1 MKKLG
6 KDDSTVVDPDIATH
20 GGWRPLDNEI
30 DLRGG
35 INISIECDTT
45 PGTYLAAMDN
55 GRFTIGGPH
64 LAGEGPNPEEILTL
78 IKTPDDML
86 VSMKTG
92 FGKYVGVDSEGNL
105 IATAD
110 AVGTRERMIVVFEE
124 GKTAIQSA
132 SNNLFLSMKP
142 DREGYIR
149 VTSRK
154 AEADEMVKRSQL
166 HHECNLSSVLYLQL
180 RTDARKEGPVDWRSE
195 EDRKSAAECETS
207 YVYENV
213 SAFES
218 CYKRKYIN
226 INLNDKE
233 SVRRAQQE
241 GNLHELLLERR
252 STSCTLTRA
261 LFLVAT
267 ELHQHPPSAWKKTAL
282 RTKSSSRITV
292 LGVITERK
300 NPQFLSWLKKIG
312 DRNFAGYK
320 FMKNQR
326 ACSPGHLSASQTCYC
341 STSFG

>member
-1 MKKLG
+1 MAAIYFPIIFPAIIFLSKAAVTISRNSEKRMTSKSDAYHAVKRGPMKFKGNKSLFKSDKLKKMKKLG

-154 AEADEMVKRSQL
+154 AEADEMVK
-166 HHECNLSSVLYLQL
+166 L

-207 YVYENV
+207 YVKMYQHSKV
-213 SAFES
+213 AT
-218 CYKRKYIN
+218 KGKYIN

-252 STSCTLTRA
+252 
-261 LFLVAT
+261 V
-267 ELHQHPPSAWKKTAL
+267 KTKTGA
-282 RTKSSSRITV
+282 I
-292 LGVITERK
+292 
-300 NPQFLSWLKKIG
+300 
-312 DRNFAGYK
+312 
-320 FMKNQR
+320 
-326 ACSPGHLSASQTCYC
+326 CSKYYNRY
-341 STSFG
+341 SFK